1 MDSKKIMTAVIPIT
15 LTIILALIPTPQGLT
30 PKAWYYFA
38 VFAGVVVG
46 MILEPVPVP
55 VVCIIGLVVAASF
68 GLVAPNPGDSIKWAL
83 SGFASN
89 TAWLV
94 FAAFMFAAGY
104 EKTGLGRRIAL
115 LLVKLLGK
123 KTLGLGYAVALSDL
137 VLSPFVPSNS
147 ARSGGTIY
155 PIIKNIPPLY
165 GSAPGETARKL
176 GAYIMWTALAAT
188 CVTSSM
194 VLTGLAPNILAL
206 EIVGKVYGVTFTWK
220 EWFLGFLPVGALL
233 FLTLPLLIYWIYPP
247 EIKSTE
253 GVGKWASDELIKMGN
268 ISRNEKLM
276 GLLASMALILWIFGG
291 RWFDNTT
298 VALMVLM
305 AMIVLHIIDWSD
317 FVGNKTGWNVY
328 IFLASLIGLADGLR
342 IVGFL
347 KWFATMTTTVMSDLP
362 ITWMMILLVVVF
374 FYAHYMFGTIS
385 AHTSALLPVFLA
397 ATMTVPGMPLKPMAM
412 LLCYTLGIMGILT
425 PYATGP
431 SPIYYG
437 SGFIKVSEFWK
448 LGFIFGVIFL
458 GTYLLI
464 GIPYLEWY
472 LK

>member
-1 MDSKKIMTAVIPIT
+1 MDRKKIVKAVIPIA

-38 VFAGVVVG
+38 VFAGVVAG

-55 VVCIIGLVVAASF
+55 VVCIIGLCVAAAF
-68 GLVAPNPGDSIKWAL
+68 GLVAPKPGDSVKWAL
-83 SGFASN
+83 SGFASS

-104 EKTGLGRRIAL
+104 EKSGLGRRISL
-115 LLVKLLGK
+115 LLVKALGK

-165 GSAPGETARKL
+165 GSAPGETARKV
-176 GAYIMWTALAAT
+176 GAYIMWTALATT

-206 EIVGKVYGVTFTWK
+206 EIVGKVYGVTFSWK
-220 EWFLGFLPVGALL
+220 EWFLGFLPVGVIL
-233 FLTLPLLIYWIYPP
+233 FSTLPLLIYWIYPP

-253 GVGKWASDELIKMGN
+253 GVGKWAGDELIKMGK

-276 GLLASMALILWIFGG
+276 GLLASSALILWIFGG
-291 RWFDNTT
+291 EWFDNTT
-298 VALMVLM
+298 TALMVLM
-305 AMIVLHIIDWSD
+305 AMIVFRVIDWND
-317 FVGNKTGWNVY
+317 FISNKAGWNVFV
-328 IFLASLIGLADGLR
+328 FLASLISLADGLR

-347 KWFATMTTTVMSDLP
+347 KWFATATTAATSGLPMTWV
-362 ITWMMILLVVVF
+362 MILLVVVF
-374 FYAHYMFGTIS
+374 FYAHYMFGSIS

-397 ATMTVPGMPLKPMAM
+397 AAMTVPGMPLKPMAM
-412 LLCYTLGIMGILT
+412 LFCYTLGIMGILT

-437 SGFIKVSEFWK
+437 TGFIKPSDFWK

>member
-1 MDSKKIMTAVIPIT
+1 
-15 LTIILALIPTPQGLT
+15 
-30 PKAWYYFA
+30 
-38 VFAGVVVG
+38 
-46 MILEPVPVP
+46 
-55 VVCIIGLVVAASF
+55 
-68 GLVAPNPGDSIKWAL
+68 
-83 SGFASN
+83 
-89 TAWLV
+89 
-94 FAAFMFAAGY
+94 
-104 EKTGLGRRIAL
+104 
-115 LLVKLLGK
+115 
-123 KTLGLGYAVALSDL
+123 
-137 VLSPFVPSNS
+137 
-147 ARSGGTIY
+147 
-155 PIIKNIPPLY
+155 
-165 GSAPGETARKL
+165 
-176 GAYIMWTALAAT
+176 
-188 CVTSSM
+188 M

-253 GVGKWASDELIKMGN
+253 GVGKWAGDELIKMGK

-276 GLLASMALILWIFGG
+276 GLLASIALILWIFGG

-397 ATMTVPGMPLKPMAM
+397 AAMTVPGMPLKPMAM

>member
-1 MDSKKIMTAVIPIT
+1 MDRKKIMNAVIPVA

-30 PKAWYYFA
+30 SNAWYYFA

-46 MILEPVPVP
+46 MILEPVPMP
-55 VVCIIGLVVAASF
+55 VVCIIGLVVASSF
-68 GLVAPNPGDSIKWAL
+68 GLVAPNPLDSVKWAL

-165 GSAPGETARKL
+165 KSAPGETARKL
-176 GAYIMWTALAAT
+176 GAYIMWTALATT

-206 EIVGKVYGVTFTWK
+206 EIVGKVYSVTFTWK
-220 EWFLGFLPVGALL
+220 EWFFGFLPMGALL

-253 GVGKWASDELIKMGN
+253 GVGKWAGDELNKMGQ

-291 RWFDNTT
+291 QWFDNTT

-305 AMIVLHIIDWSD
+305 AMIVLNIIDWND

-347 KWFATMTTTVMSDLP
+347 KWFATMTTAVLSSLP

-397 ATMTVPGMPLKPMAM
+397 AAMIVPGMPLKPMAM

-437 SGFIKVSEFWK
+437 SGFIKVSDYWK

-464 GIPYLEWY
+464 GIPYLQWY

>member
-1 MDSKKIMTAVIPIT
+1 
-15 LTIILALIPTPQGLT
+15 
-30 PKAWYYFA
+30 
-38 VFAGVVVG
+38 
-46 MILEPVPVP
+46 
-55 VVCIIGLVVAASF
+55 
-68 GLVAPNPGDSIKWAL
+68 
-83 SGFASN
+83 
-89 TAWLV
+89 
-94 FAAFMFAAGY
+94 
-104 EKTGLGRRIAL
+104 
-115 LLVKLLGK
+115 
-123 KTLGLGYAVALSDL
+123 
-137 VLSPFVPSNS
+137 
-147 ARSGGTIY
+147 
-155 PIIKNIPPLY
+155 
-165 GSAPGETARKL
+165 
-176 GAYIMWTALAAT
+176 
-188 CVTSSM
+188 
-194 VLTGLAPNILAL
+194 
-206 EIVGKVYGVTFTWK
+206 
-220 EWFLGFLPVGALL
+220 
-233 FLTLPLLIYWIYPP
+233 
-247 EIKSTE
+247 
-253 GVGKWASDELIKMGN
+253 
-268 ISRNEKLM
+268 
-276 GLLASMALILWIFGG
+276 
-291 RWFDNTT
+291 
-298 VALMVLM
+298 MVLM